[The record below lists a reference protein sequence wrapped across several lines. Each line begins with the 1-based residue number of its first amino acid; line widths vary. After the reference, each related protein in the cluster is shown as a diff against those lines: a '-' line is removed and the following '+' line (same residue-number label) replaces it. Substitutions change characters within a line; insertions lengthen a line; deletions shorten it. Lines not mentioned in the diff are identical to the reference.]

1 MKIIKKV
8 FNFSLSFAVF
18 SSSSVF
24 FDDAYAAPT
33 PRGNRTV
40 SRAYVKNIRISSNS
54 PSRNTGTSNSGSNTN
69 TSTSIGGSG
78 LLPDPNPSNVCD
90 ITSHLGS
97 NDCGLT
103 CQNNIKQA
111 QNAGYDVSTV
121 FVNNQIKYI
130 TNITSAT
137 PTSCYTNR
145 YVYGCINTTGFN
157 ACRDHKPTC
166 TDSDATNLNCNK
178 CINYWTVKNW
188 WDRPSWW
195 FNKTVQVD
203 ANFALANC
211 TEGGSGTGGSGACQI
226 SFASDLP
233 VAGTDAYNNLKV
245 DLAAYFTQMEQANS
259 FFSYAELK
267 SIESIL
273 IDRVNNLRS
282 QDTNQNKD
290 LAVAEAEKN
299 IYQKQKSE
307 AEKDKTASVWN
318 ATLGIG
324 AGVTS
329 TVNMALSAVTLSN
342 AKKQAK
348 KTKELVDGTSAQ
360 PNN

>member
-24 FDDAYAAPT
+24 FDDAYAAPA

-54 PSRNTGTSNSGSNTN
+54 PSRNTGTSNSGSNT
-69 TSTSIGGSG
+69 STGGSG

-97 NDCGLT
+97 KDCGST
-103 CQNNIKQA
+103 CENNIRQA
-111 QNAGYDVSTV
+111 QNAGHDVSTV
-121 FVNNQIKYI
+121 YVNNQIKYI
-130 TNITSAT
+130 TNITSDT
-137 PTSCYTNR
+137 PTSFYNNR

-226 SFASDLP
+226 SFSSELDEINNSQDGIYVNFKNALS
-233 VAGTDAYNNLKV
+233 AYWE
-245 DLAAYFTQMEQANS
+245 QMNKANA

-267 SIESIL
+267 AIETIVKGQVDELKAIYDEKYIEHSKNEAKISVL
-273 IDRVNNLRS
+273 ND
-282 QDTNQNKD
+282 QKED
-290 LAVAEAEKN
+290 AEK
-299 IYQKQKSE
+299 
-307 AEKDKTASVWN
+307 AKTASIWN
-318 ATLGIG
+318 ASLGIG

-329 TVNMALSAVTLSN
+329 GINAVMSGFIWAQSEN
-342 AKKQAK
+342 IKKESK
-348 KTKELVDGTSAQ
+348 KLTGAEVLNK
-360 PNN
+360 N